1 MLINQPVP
9 SLTHLSFANLKFGRA
24 EEVPKR
30 AVLSHIETDQQSLN
44 AEEAQAADFRR
55 LPALTNLPQSYGS
68 LIDN

>member
-1 MLINQPVP
+1 MYLLLQYKAD
-9 SLTHLSFANLKFGRA
+9 L
-24 EEVPKR
+24 
-30 AVLSHIETDQQSLN
+30 VLQGTN